1 MATALPR
8 KFSDGFE
15 PDDSPESTD
24 APEEIR
30 YRKPRADLY
39 TALLAIA
46 LAALILGCMMLY
58 MELQFYEF
66 KCQGAPS
73 VSWQRPPVSSPFFC
87 PTLQAST
94 DALPTA
100 QLFSV

>member
-1 MATALPR
+1 MATALPQ

-15 PDDSPESTD
+15 PFDSSESTE
-24 APEEIR
+24 APEEVR

-46 LAALILGCMMLY
+46 LAALVLGCVMLY
-58 MELQFYEF
+58 LELQFYEF
-66 KCQGAPS
+66 KYQGAPS
-73 VSWQRPPVSSPFFC
+73 VSWQRLPVSSRLLWPAL
-87 PTLQAST
+87 PAST